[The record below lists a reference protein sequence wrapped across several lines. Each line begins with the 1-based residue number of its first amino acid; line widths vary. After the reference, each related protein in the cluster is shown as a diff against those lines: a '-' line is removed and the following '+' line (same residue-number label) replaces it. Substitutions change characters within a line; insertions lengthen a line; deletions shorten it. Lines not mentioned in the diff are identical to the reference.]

1 MTESKP
7 RIQVQDGKVVS
18 VDSLSNLVANIG
30 TNRDKRTHNSFGFE
44 FVNQVELESA
54 YQSNWIARRIVD
66 KPNEDALR
74 EWRKFSGKQS
84 KLIESEERRLGVQ
97 QHYLDTCCWADLYG
111 GAALLMV
118 TGQDLSKPLDLDN
131 IKKGGLKN
139 LVVLDR
145 WDIQPIEFNLTDP
158 LAPNWM
164 MPNSYMM
171 VNGTQ
176 PIHYSHIIRRTGA
189 RLPRRMR
196 MFEQGWGDSRL
207 RRCMSDLRDVV
218 ATKSGIAS
226 LVLEANVDVVSVKG
240 LQSALASAQCDQIT
254 NRYRMFGMMKSIVNL
269 GLLDADNEEYDRKS
283 ISFSGLS
290 QIMEQFMVW
299 TAGAA
304 EMPVTELWGQSAA
317 GLSSTGEGDLK
328 TYHGTIKGK
337 QDGQMRLDLEMLDQV
352 LIRSALGNYPE
363 GIEFEWNPLSL
374 PSGNEQAQE
383 DLADAQ
389 ADSMNIESR
398 VIRPSHAMRRA
409 QGKGTYAIT
418 DEQIKAQEK
427 LEADEDAGLGDD
439 GDGMPG
445 FDLGGKPGEKPTP
458 SPRSETTDSALPG
471 YVKVEPDNHSALA
484 VAGHLKSIGIT
495 GAVPIDDLH
504 VTLFYARNGIPSGS
518 ASSALY
524 FADLTAEYEII
535 GQAPW
540 RALVVKLE
548 SPQLQARFD
557 EIRATGAEHSYPSY
571 LPHLSL
577 KYDPTEEDLA
587 AIRANP
593 LPLTSIVLG
602 GEEWK
607 PVKS

>member
-1 MTESKP
+1 MTEAKP

-18 VDSLSNLVANIG
+18 NDSLSNLVANIG
-30 TNRDKRTHNSFGFE
+30 TGRDKRSHNTFGFE
-44 FVNQVELESA
+44 FVNQFELEAA

-74 EWRKFSGKQS
+74 EWRKFNGKQS

-118 TGQDLSKPLDLDN
+118 TGQDLSKPLDLDK

-145 WDIQPIEFNLTDP
+145 WDIQPTEFNLIDP
-158 LAPNWM
+158 LQPNWM
-164 MPNSYMM
+164 LPNSYTM

-176 PIHYSHIIRRTGA
+176 PIHYTHIIRRTGA

-226 LVLEANVDVVSVKG
+226 LVLEANVDTVSVKG
-240 LQSALASAQCDQIT
+240 LQGALASAQCDQIT
-254 NRYRMFGMMKSIVNL
+254 NRYRMFGMMKSLVNL
-269 GLLDADNEEYDRKS
+269 GLLDADNETYERNS

-337 QDGQMRLDLEMLDQV
+337 QDGTMRLDLERLDQV

-363 GIEFEWNPLSL
+363 GIEFEWNPLAL

-389 ADSMNIESR
+389 ADAMNIESR

-409 QGKGTYAIT
+409 QSKGTYAIT
-418 DEQIKAQEK
+418 DEQIKAQEQ
-427 LEADEDAGLGDD
+427 LEKDEDNGLGDD
-439 GDGMPG
+439 GEGIPG
-445 FDLGGKPGEKPTP
+445 FSLGETGSDKPDADGKAPEKA
-458 SPRSETTDSALPG
+458 ESA
-471 YVKVEPDNHSALA
+471 
-484 VAGHLKSIGIT
+484 
-495 GAVPIDDLH
+495 
-504 VTLFYARNGIPSGS
+504 
-518 ASSALY
+518 
-524 FADLTAEYEII
+524 
-535 GQAPW
+535 
-540 RALVVKLE
+540 
-548 SPQLQARFD
+548 
-557 EIRATGAEHSYPSY
+557 
-571 LPHLSL
+571 
-577 KYDPTEEDLA
+577 
-587 AIRANP
+587 
-593 LPLTSIVLG
+593 
-602 GEEWK
+602 
-607 PVKS
+607 

>member
-44 FVNQVELESA
+44 FVNQIELEAA

-84 KLIESEERRLGVQ
+84 KQIESEERRLGVQ
-97 QHYLDTCCWADLYG
+97 QAYLDTCCWADLYG

-118 TGQDLSKPLDLDN
+118 TGQDLSKPLELDK

-145 WDIQPIEFNLTDP
+145 YDIQPIEFNLTDP
-158 LAPNWM
+158 LEPNWM
-164 MPNSYMM
+164 QPNSYMM

-176 PIHYSHIIRRTGA
+176 DIHYSHIIRRTGA

-226 LVLEANVDVVSVKG
+226 LVLEANVDTVSVKG
-240 LQSALASAQCDQIT
+240 LQAALTGPQCDQIT
-254 NRYRMFGMMKSIVNL
+254 NRYRMFGMMKSLVNL
-269 GLLDADNEEYDRKS
+269 GLLDADNETYDRKS
-283 ISFSGLS
+283 IAFSGLS

-352 LIRSALGNYPE
+352 LIRSALGNYPD

-374 PSGNEQAQE
+374 PSGEEQAQE
-383 DLADAQ
+383 NLADAQ
-389 ADSMNIESR
+389 ADQVNIESG
-398 VIRPSHAMRRA
+398 VIRRSHAMLRA

-427 LEADEDAGLGDD
+427 LEKDQDNGEFDD
-439 GDGMPG
+439 GEGLPG
-445 FDLGGKPGEKPTP
+445 FSLEKTDGDKPGADGKTP
-458 SPRSETTDSALPG
+458 EAA
-471 YVKVEPDNHSALA
+471 K
-484 VAGHLKSIGIT
+484 
-495 GAVPIDDLH
+495 GA
-504 VTLFYARNGIPSGS
+504 
-518 ASSALY
+518 
-524 FADLTAEYEII
+524 
-535 GQAPW
+535 
-540 RALVVKLE
+540 
-548 SPQLQARFD
+548 
-557 EIRATGAEHSYPSY
+557 
-571 LPHLSL
+571 
-577 KYDPTEEDLA
+577 
-587 AIRANP
+587 
-593 LPLTSIVLG
+593 
-602 GEEWK
+602 
-607 PVKS
+607 

>member
-7 RIQVQDGKVVS
+7 RIQVHSGGVVTT
-18 VDSLSNLVANIG
+18 DSLSNLVANLG
-30 TNRDKRTHNSFGFE
+30 TGRDKRTHNSFGFE
-44 FVNQVELESA
+44 FVNQFELEAA

-84 KLIESEERRLGVQ
+84 KQIESEERRLGVQ
-97 QHYLDTCCWADLYG
+97 QAYLDTCCWADLYG

-118 TGQDLSKPLDLDN
+118 TKQDLSEPLDLDK

-158 LAPNWM
+158 LKPNWM
-164 MPNSYMM
+164 MPEFYMM

-176 PIHYSHIIRRTGA
+176 KIHYSHIVRRTGA

-218 ATKSGIAS
+218 ATKGGIAS
-226 LVLEANVDVVSVKG
+226 LVLEANVDTISVKG
-240 LQSALASAQCDQIT
+240 LQSALASAQSEQIT
-254 NRYRMFGMMKSIVNL
+254 NRYRMFGMLKSIINL
-269 GLLDADNEEYDRKS
+269 GLLDQDNETYDRKS
-283 ISFSGLS
+283 IAFSGLS

-337 QDGQMRLDLEMLDQV
+337 QDGQMRLDLEALDQV
-352 LIRSALGNYPE
+352 LIRSALGTYPE

-389 ADSMNIESR
+389 ADAMNIESG

-418 DEQIKAQEK
+418 DEQIKAQEQ
-427 LEADEDAGLGDD
+427 LEKDQDNGLGDD
-439 GDGMPG
+439 GKDLPG
-445 FDLGGKPGEKPTP
+445 FSLGETDGDEPGADGKTPEK
-458 SPRSETTDSALPG
+458 
-471 YVKVEPDNHSALA
+471 
-484 VAGHLKSIGIT
+484 
-495 GAVPIDDLH
+495 
-504 VTLFYARNGIPSGS
+504 
-518 ASSALY
+518 
-524 FADLTAEYEII
+524 AE
-535 GQAPW
+535 G
-540 RALVVKLE
+540 
-548 SPQLQARFD
+548 
-557 EIRATGAEHSYPSY
+557 T
-571 LPHLSL
+571 
-577 KYDPTEEDLA
+577 
-587 AIRANP
+587 
-593 LPLTSIVLG
+593 
-602 GEEWK
+602 
-607 PVKS
+607 

>member
-7 RIQVQDGKVVS
+7 RIQVQDGRVVS
-18 VDSLSNLVANIG
+18 TDSLSNLVANIG
-30 TNRDKRTHNSFGFE
+30 TGRDKRSHNTFGFE
-44 FVNQVELESA
+44 FVNQIELEAA

-74 EWRKFSGKQS
+74 EWRTFNGKQA
-84 KLIESEERRLGVQ
+84 KDIATEERRLGVQ
-97 QHYLDTCCWADLYG
+97 QAYLDTCCWADLYG

-118 TGQDLSKPLDLDN
+118 TGQDLSQPLDLDK

-145 WDIQPIEFNLTDP
+145 WDIQPVKFNLDDP
-158 LAPNWM
+158 LKPNWM
-164 MPNSYMM
+164 QPDSYMM

-176 PIHYSHIIRRTGA
+176 DIHYSHIIRRTGA

-226 LVLEANVDVVSVKG
+226 LVLEANVDTVSVKG
-240 LQSALASAQCDQIT
+240 LKASLASAQCEQTT
-254 NRYRMFGMMKSIVNL
+254 NRYRLFGMMKSIVNL
-269 GLLDADNEEYDRKS
+269 ALLDADNETYERKS
-283 ISFSGLS
+283 ITFSGLS

-352 LIRSALGNYPE
+352 LIRSALGNYPD

-389 ADSMNIESR
+389 ADAMNIESR

-418 DEQIKAQEK
+418 DEQIAAQEK
-427 LEADEDAGLGDD
+427 LEKDQDNGEFDD
-439 GDGMPG
+439 GEGLPG
-445 FDLGGKPGEKPTP
+445 FSLEKTDGDKPGADGQTP
-458 SPRSETTDSALPG
+458 EAA
-471 YVKVEPDNHSALA
+471 K
-484 VAGHLKSIGIT
+484 
-495 GAVPIDDLH
+495 GA
-504 VTLFYARNGIPSGS
+504 
-518 ASSALY
+518 
-524 FADLTAEYEII
+524 
-535 GQAPW
+535 
-540 RALVVKLE
+540 
-548 SPQLQARFD
+548 
-557 EIRATGAEHSYPSY
+557 
-571 LPHLSL
+571 
-577 KYDPTEEDLA
+577 
-587 AIRANP
+587 
-593 LPLTSIVLG
+593 
-602 GEEWK
+602 
-607 PVKS
+607 

>member
-1 MTESKP
+1 MTTSKP
-7 RIQVQDGKVVS
+7 RIKIKGGQVVTN
-18 VDSLSNLVANIG
+18 DSLSNMVANIG
-30 TNRDKRTHNSFGFE
+30 TNRDKRTHSQFGFE
-44 FVNQVELESA
+44 FVNQFELEAA
-54 YQSNWIARRIVD
+54 YQSNWLARRIVD

-74 EWRKFSGKQS
+74 EWRAFSGKQA
-84 KLIESEERRLGVQ
+84 KDIANEERRLGVQ
-97 QHYLDTCCWADLYG
+97 QAYLDTCCWADLYG

-118 TGQDLSKPLDLDN
+118 TGQDLSQPLDLDK

-145 WDIQPIEFNLTDP
+145 WDIQPTEFNLTDP
-158 LAPNWM
+158 LKPNWM
-164 MPNSYMM
+164 LPEFYMM
-171 VNGTQ
+171 VNGQ
-176 PIHYSHIIRRTGA
+176 QKIHYSHIIRRTGA

-226 LVLEANVDVVSVKG
+226 LVLEANVDTVSVKG
-240 LQSALASAQCDQIT
+240 LQGALASAQCDKIT
-254 NRYRMFGMMKSIVNL
+254 ERYRLFGMMKSIINL
-269 GLLDADNEEYDRKS
+269 GLLDADNEAYERKS
-283 ISFSGLS
+283 IAFSGLS

-337 QDGQMRLDLEMLDQV
+337 QDGQMRLDLEALDQV
-352 LIRSALGNYPE
+352 LIRSALGSYPDD
-363 GIEFEWNPLSL
+363 IEFEWNPLAQT
-374 PSGNEQAQE
+374 SGIEQAQE

-389 ADSMNIESR
+389 ADSLHIENG

-409 QGKGTYAIT
+409 QAKGTYAIT
-418 DEQIKAQEK
+418 DEQIATQEQREK
-427 LEADEDAGLGDD
+427 DEDNGLGDD
-439 GDGMPG
+439 EDLDS
-445 FDLGGKPGEKPTP
+445 FDLDAKPTADAALNGFVSVKP
-458 SPRSETTDSALPG
+458 DKLSAS
-471 YVKVEPDNHSALA
+471 VIANHVLD
-484 VAGHLKSIGIT
+484 AGVGSGVLEG
-495 GAVPIDDLH
+495 DLH
-504 VTLFYARNGIPSGS
+504 VTLFYARNGIPAGS
-518 ASSALY
+518 PSDGMYIAN
-524 FADLTAEYEII
+524 LTDQYEII

-540 RALVVKLE
+540 RALVVKLD
-548 SPQLQARFD
+548 SPDLQARFD
-557 EIRATGAEHSYPSY
+557 EIRATGAEHSYPDY

-577 KYDPTEEDLA
+577 KYDPTDDELEAL
-587 AIRANP
+587 RANP

-602 GEEWK
+602 GEKWK

>member
-1 MTESKP
+1 MTEAKP
-7 RIQVQDGKVVS
+7 RIQVQDGKIVS
-18 VDSLSNLVANIG
+18 TDSLSNLVANIG
-30 TNRDKRTHNSFGFE
+30 TNRDKRSHNAFGFE
-44 FVNQVELESA
+44 FVNQIELEAA

-118 TGQDLSKPLDLDN
+118 TGQDLSKPLDLDK

-158 LAPNWM
+158 LEPNWM
-164 MPNSYMM
+164 QPNSYMM

-218 ATKSGIAS
+218 ATKGGIAS
-226 LVLEANVDVVSVKG
+226 LVLEANVDTITVDG
-240 LQSALASAQCDQIT
+240 LKSALSSAQCDNVT
-254 NRYRMFGMMKSIVNL
+254 ERYRMFGMMKSIVNL
-269 GLLDADNEEYDRKS
+269 ALLDKQSETYERHS
-283 ISFSGLS
+283 IAFSGLS

-304 EMPVTELWGQSAA
+304 EMPVTELWGQSAS

-337 QDGQMRLDLEMLDQV
+337 QDGQMRLDLEGLDQV
-352 LIRSALGNYPE
+352 LIRSALGTYPE

-389 ADSMNIESR
+389 ADAMNIESR

-418 DEQIKAQEK
+418 DEQIKAQEQ
-427 LEADEDAGLGDD
+427 LEQDEDNGLGDD
-439 GDGMPG
+439 GEGIPG
-445 FDLGGKPGEKPTP
+445 FSLGETGSDKPGADGKTPEKA
-458 SPRSETTDSALPG
+458 ESA
-471 YVKVEPDNHSALA
+471 
-484 VAGHLKSIGIT
+484 
-495 GAVPIDDLH
+495 
-504 VTLFYARNGIPSGS
+504 
-518 ASSALY
+518 
-524 FADLTAEYEII
+524 
-535 GQAPW
+535 
-540 RALVVKLE
+540 
-548 SPQLQARFD
+548 
-557 EIRATGAEHSYPSY
+557 
-571 LPHLSL
+571 
-577 KYDPTEEDLA
+577 
-587 AIRANP
+587 
-593 LPLTSIVLG
+593 
-602 GEEWK
+602 
-607 PVKS
+607 